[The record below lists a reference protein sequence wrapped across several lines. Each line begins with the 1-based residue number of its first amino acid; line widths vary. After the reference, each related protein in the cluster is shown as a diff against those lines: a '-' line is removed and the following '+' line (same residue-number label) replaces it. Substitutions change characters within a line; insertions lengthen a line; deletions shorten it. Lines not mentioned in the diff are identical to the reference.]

1 MNTYLNNI
9 YVLQL
14 LISTRVSKGGNVL
27 EYEIDE
33 LDQKLI
39 QLLSVD
45 GRMSFRKLAEELNVT
60 EKTVRLR
67 YKNLRDSNTLDVVGV
82 VNPIALGLKA
92 GAIIQLKVHP
102 QTINQ
107 VIEELGEMKEIR
119 YVTLTSGEY
128 PLLVQINVA
137 DQEAITKTVLK
148 ITDLDQVTDINT
160 IVQLQIYKNT
170 FEYM

>member
-1 MNTYLNNI
+1 M
-9 YVLQL
+9 
-14 LISTRVSKGGNVL
+14 

>member
-1 MNTYLNNI
+1 M
-9 YVLQL
+9 
-14 LISTRVSKGGNVL
+14 

-107 VIEELGEMKEIR
+107 VIEELGTMKEIR

-170 FEYM
+170 FEYL